1 MKKVL
6 ITVTTLK
13 GGGAERVVSVWA
25 SQLAEMGY
33 DISLLIYGRTDN
45 EYAVDERVKIHTI
58 ANTYPEYKKM
68 GHFSRLFKMRKVVK
82 GIEPDVI
89 INFLPRMQ
97 IWMMMAT
104 FGLKMKRVET
114 VRISPW
120 VVCKSNKFEK
130 FLWHRCFDFSDKIII
145 QTAEQGEYF
154 NQKLQ
159 EKCVVIPNPINSA
172 CVENYKTTYSENVKE
187 FIAAGR
193 LTPQKNYLL
202 MFEAFA
208 KAYQSNPNIK
218 LSVYGTGDDKY
229 IEFLQEKIDEF
240 GMNGII
246 TLKGRTTDMVSALLE
261 SDAFLMSSDYEGMPN
276 ALAEAMA
283 CGLVCLSTDCK
294 TGPKD
299 LIDHGINGYLS
310 KVGDVDAFAEHILN
324 ISNLSTH
331 EAEMIGVAA
340 RRKVLELCNER
351 NSLRKL
357 IELIEND

>member
-1 MKKVL
+1 MKKIL
-6 ITVTTLK
+6 ISVGQLT

-25 SQLAEMGY
+25 NQLAEMDY
-33 DISLLIYGRTDN
+33 NVSILVYGRTKD
-45 EYAVDERVKIHTI
+45 EYFVSDKVTIVPI
-58 ANTYPEYKKM
+58 ANTLGDFQKM
-68 GHFSRLFKMRKVVK
+68 GYLSKLFKIRQLVK
-82 GIEPDVI
+82 EIKPDVV
-89 INFLPRMQ
+89 INFLPKMQ
-97 IWMMMAT
+97 IWMMLAT

-120 VVCKSNKFEK
+120 VVCQNSKFEK
-130 FLWHRCFDFSDKIII
+130 FLWHRCFNFSDKIII
-145 QTAEQGEYF
+145 QTSEQGDYF

-172 CVENYKTTYSENVKE
+172 CVENYKTAYSENVTK

-193 LTPQKNYLL
+193 LTPQKNYPM

-208 KAYQSNPNIK
+208 KAHQSNPNIK

-246 TLKGRTTDMVSALLE
+246 TLKGRTTDMLSALLE
-261 SDAFLMSSDYEGMPN
+261 SDVFLMSSDYEGMPN

-299 LIDHGINGYLS
+299 LIDHEVNGYLTTT
-310 KVGDVDAFAEHILN
+310 GDIESFVDHIVK

-331 EAEMIGVAA
+331 EAEMMGVAA
-340 RRKVLELCNER
+340 RRTVLELCNTK
-351 NSLRKL
+351 NSLDRL
-357 IELIEND
+357 VEIIES